1 MHLVPFLLILLASQR
16 SQIPA
21 GTPVEARLES
31 VVRTRTSSVG
41 DRVVA
46 VVVKPVFAADGTVI
60 SQGSRLFGRVETLQ
74 IATTSSEG
82 RVRLVFRE
90 IELSGGRRFQTWITE
105 SFAAIPPRR
114 GLRYTL
120 YMGTGGV
127 TGALIGG
134 RAARAAAILG
144 GALLGFI
151 VADNSGG
158 GKLPDLT
165 LKPGHR
171 LHLKFGEDL
180 QMSLS
185 SDRPASFDSSAE
197 RRLLRY
203 VRYGDRGVC
212 E

>member
-1 MHLVPFLLILLASQR
+1 MRGAYASSFVKSNCR
-16 SQIPA
+16 
-21 GTPVEARLES
+21 E
-31 VVRTRTSSVG
+31 
-41 DRVVA
+41 DA
-46 VVVKPVFAADGTVI
+46 VFKRGLR
-60 SQGSRLFGRVETLQ
+60 SRLRQ
-74 IATTSSEG
+74 S
-82 RVRLVFRE
+82 
-90 IELSGGRRFQTWITE
+90 
-105 SFAAIPPRR
+105 PPRR